1 MDIESQKNKYKKV
14 IKDEWIKVRVSHDEY
29 QEILE
34 KAKKAGRSVSDL
46 IRVSIQK
53 AKAPTLS
60 NLENERRIIREVA
73 RIGNNLNQI
82 ARICNSLKSDVDAFE
97 LLVALKGIEAE
108 VQSLTVTTPHFFS
121 PAAPVFPSQV
131 EMVDY
136 VD

>member
-1 MDIESQKNKYKKV
+1 MDIESQKNKYEKV
-14 IKDEWIKVRVSHDEY
+14 IKNEWIKVRVSHDEY

-108 VQSLTVTTPHFFS
+108 VQSLKVGNSNFLS
-121 PAAPVFPSQV
+121 PAAPALFDCEDSQSC
-131 EMVDY
+131 
-136 VD
+136 